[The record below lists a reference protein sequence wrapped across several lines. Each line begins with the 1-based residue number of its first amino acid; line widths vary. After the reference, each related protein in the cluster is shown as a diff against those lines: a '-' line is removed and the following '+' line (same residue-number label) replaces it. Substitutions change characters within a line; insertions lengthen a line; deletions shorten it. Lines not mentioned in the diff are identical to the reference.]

1 MVKSKAQL
9 GKMDIILSHAHPD
22 TATGFLIMV
31 VPELE
36 YAGAVR
42 EGVAKLV
49 KKVGTEELIAAE
61 RILGCSKAS
70 RTATLESELGMHQ
83 VIMNEEDR
91 SDRKRQ

>member
-22 TATGFLIMV
+22 TTMV
-31 VPELE
+31 FPIIIVPELE

-42 EGVAKLV
+42 EVVAKLL
-49 KKVGTEELIAAE
+49 KKVGTEELIAAKG
-61 RILGCSKAS
+61 ILGCSKAS